1 MHDSMN
7 KIHNKISRSLPSLVG
22 LRGFEAAAR
31 RLSFTAAADELNVTQ
46 TAISH
51 QVKTLENQLG
61 VKLFIRSGKVISLTQ
76 AGKKLLPTTSE
87 SFDRLENLI
96 HQIRTDSLS
105 RVLTVSVTP
114 SFASKWLIQRLGRF
128 WGAYPDIQLNIHHT
142 LELANFTTD
151 GVDIAV
157 RGGTGDWPG
166 LTTKLLLPLDLS
178 PICHPS
184 VLKGKYPLITPSDL
198 KHHNLLH
205 EDSFEDWKLWLT
217 AADVNDVDPHSGN
230 VMNDS
235 NSLGIAV
242 ENCQGIALGR
252 LSLIES
258 DLKSGKV
265 VKPFDINI
273 ESSFSYYLVC
283 PQEKLDN
290 RGVLAFRDFI
300 LNETQP

>member
-1 MHDSMN
+1 MN
-7 KIHNKISRSLPSLVG
+7 KFHNNNARALPSLTG

-31 RLSFTAAADELNVTQ
+31 RLSFTGAASELNVTQ

-51 QVKTLENQLG
+51 QVKTLESQLG
-61 VKLFIRSGKVISLTQ
+61 VKLFNRSGKLVSLTE
-76 AGKKLLPTTSE
+76 AGKKLFPATSE
-87 SFDRLENLI
+87 SFDTIENVV
-96 HQIRTDSLS
+96 HQIRADSLS
-105 RVLTVSVTP
+105 RVVTVSVTP

-151 GVDIAV
+151 GVDIAI
-157 RGGTGDWPG
+157 RGGIGDWPG
-166 LTTKLLLPLDLS
+166 LATKLQLPLDLS

-184 VLKGKYPLITPSDL
+184 VLEGKYPLKTPSDL
-198 KHHNLLH
+198 KHHILLH
-205 EDSFEDWKLWLT
+205 EDNYDDWTLWLET
-217 AADVNDVDPHSGN
+217 AAVNDVDPHSGN

-258 DLKSGKV
+258 DLKSGKI
-265 VKPFDINI
+265 VKPFDIDIKSN
-273 ESSFSYYLVC
+273 FCYYLVC
-283 PQEKLDN
+283 PHEKLGN
-290 RGVLAFRDFI
+290 PGVQAFRDFI
-300 LNETQP
+300 LNEVN